1 MESDTQAVNDLTRKQ
16 QMPRARTINTLPP
29 LTIALKYVM
38 ALLLGTL
45 VFSTSLFAAPLDPAW
60 KFKRQLVIWDKAL
73 TQTAQQLTNP
83 EQAIQNGANI
93 RQQISDIRTQASE
106 RRTFILK
113 AASDQDNLL
122 AALGPPPEEGQAEES
137 SDVQKQRR
145 RFESEISDYLGRAAQ
160 TQIIIRRSDA
170 LLRDLTVASQNAL
183 IISLSQQTAPPLGWS
198 ALTTA
203 ATQTGKLI
211 AFLFESPK
219 TWWQAR
225 IADAGMIWS
234 WLEPL
239 LVITLAGGLAHI
251 SNRLIKKHAGRDLT
265 NATPSYTRRLM
276 GASVDALTIG
286 LIPLLTLVFVWTW
299 AITGTANSSPELI
312 EIANGLGIA
321 AVIFILSTAIA
332 RAALT
337 PDLPNWRVAPLFPK
351 RALHIVRRITW
362 LAMFIATEQFFAYV
376 AQDQDMAELKSLIV
390 LIYSV
395 VAGLSFLYVL
405 QPSLWKL
412 DMEWITAHATTRQSN
427 TTTPLDHAAFAQ
439 TVKRQKT
446 IIRVIGGVT
455 ALIVIASIISSL
467 LGYSQLSQFL
477 FGNLILTAL
486 LMAFFYSLS
495 LLAVEWIDIGL
506 RQEKLQDRFQLTQ
519 EGGETILFWLSGI
532 IRFGV
537 AALALIPI
545 AKAWGLPLEDISAV
559 IFNQLNGVQIGNVTI
574 GLIDIFDALMVFM
587 IVWLLF
593 RFARRILKNN
603 LLPQTR
609 LDKGVQYSITTVFG
623 YIGLVTAILLSALA
637 FGIKLQNLIII
648 AGALSVG
655 IGFGLQTI
663 ANNFVS
669 GLILLFERPIKVGD
683 LIEIENTLGHVTHI
697 NVRRTEVLTFQNA
710 EVMIPNADLISTAVV
725 NWTHTD
731 AIGRIEINVG
741 VAYGTDTARVK
752 ELLLEAA
759 HAHPRI
765 VRYPVAD
772 VLFLDFG
779 DSSLNFQLR
788 CFTNKIAS
796 RITTLSDIRFEI
808 DRLFRDADI
817 VIPFPQR
824 TVHFASDASEPR
836 KADTIPPKLDDNLPP
851 HDE

>member
-1 MESDTQAVNDLTRKQ
+1 MS
-16 QMPRARTINTLPP
+16 RAPTITPLPP
-29 LTIALKYVM
+29 LSIAFKYIM
-38 ALLLGTL
+38 ALVLGTL
-45 VFSTSLFAAPLDPAW
+45 FFSTPLLAASPEPAW
-60 KFKRQLVIWDKAL
+60 KFKRQLVTWDRAL
-73 TQTAQQLTNP
+73 TKTALQLADP
-83 EQAIQNGANI
+83 EQAIQNATDI
-93 RQQISDIRTQASE
+93 RQKISDIRTQASDQ
-106 RRTFILK
+106 RDFILG
-113 AASDQDNLL
+113 AASDQEGLL
-122 AALGPPPEEGQAEES
+122 AALGGPPEEGDAKES
-137 SDVQKQRR
+137 NDVQKQRR
-145 RFESEISDYLGRAAQ
+145 RFDSEISDYLGRAAQ

-170 LLRDLTVASQNAL
+170 LLRDLTIASQNAL
-183 IISLSQQTAPPLGWS
+183 IISLSQQTTPPLSWS

-203 ATQTGKLI
+203 ATQTGILI
-211 AFLFESPK
+211 AFLLESPK
-219 TWWQAR
+219 AWWQAR
-225 IADAGMIWS
+225 IADSGLIWS

-239 LVITLAGGLAHI
+239 LVIILAGGLAHF
-251 SNRLIKKHAGRDLT
+251 STQLIKKHAGRDLT

-276 GASVDALTIG
+276 GASVDALTSG
-286 LIPLLTLVFVWTW
+286 LIPLLTLIFVWTW
-299 AITGTANSSPELI
+299 AVTGTANSSSTLI
-312 EIANGLGIA
+312 EIANGMGIA
-321 AVIFILSTAIA
+321 AVIFIVTTAIA

-337 PDLPNWRVAPLFPK
+337 PDLPNWRVTPLFPN

-362 LAMFIATEQFFAYV
+362 LAMFIALEQFFAHV
-376 AQDQDMAELKSLIV
+376 AQDQDMTELKSLIL

-412 DMEWITAHATTRQSN
+412 DMEWITAHAITRQADA
-427 TTTPLDHAAFAQ
+427 TTAPDHSAFAK

-446 IIRVIGGVT
+446 SIRVIGGAT

-477 FGNLILTAL
+477 FGNLISTAL
-486 LMAFFYSLS
+486 LVAFFYSLS
-495 LLAVEWIDIGL
+495 LLAVEWIEVAL
-506 RQEKLQDRFQLTQ
+506 RHEKLQDRFQLTQ
-519 EGGETILFWLSGI
+519 AGGETILFWLSGF

-545 AKAWGLPLEDISAV
+545 ARQWGLPLEDISAV
-559 IFNQLNGVQIGNVTI
+559 IFNQLNGIQIGSITI
-574 GLIDIFDALMVFM
+574 GLADIFDAFMVFL

-609 LDKGVQYSITTVFG
+609 LDKGMQYSITTVFG
-623 YIGLVTAILLSALA
+623 YIGLVAAILLSALA
-637 FGIKLQNLIII
+637 FGIKIQNLIII

-683 LIEIENTLGHVTHI
+683 LIELDNTLGHVTHI

-710 EVMIPNADLISTAVV
+710 EVMIPNADLISTSVI

-731 AIGRIEINVG
+731 SIGRIEITIG
-741 VAYGTDTARVK
+741 VAYGSDTALVK
-752 ELLLEAA
+752 ELLLDAA
-759 HAHPRI
+759 HSHPRV
-765 VRYPVAD
+765 VRYPLAD

-779 DSSLNFQLR
+779 ESSLNFQLR
-788 CFTNKIAS
+788 CFTNAIAS

-808 DRLFRDADI
+808 DRLFREAGI
-817 VIPFPQR
+817 EIPFPQR
-824 TVHFASDASEPR
+824 TLHFASDAQGQH
-836 KADTIPPKLDDNLPP
+836 KADTISPKADGNLPSR
-851 HDE
+851 DE

>member
-1 MESDTQAVNDLTRKQ
+1 MSPAYKANTQPALSTALTY
-16 QMPRARTINTLPP
+16 AFVIFLG
-29 LTIALKYVM
+29 
-38 ALLLGTL
+38 ALL
-45 VFSTSLFAAPLDPAW
+45 FSTSLLAASPEPAW
-60 KFKRQLVIWDKAL
+60 KFKRQLVAWDRAL
-73 TQTAQQLTNP
+73 TQTAVQLADP
-83 EQAIQNGANI
+83 EQAIQNATDI
-93 RQQISDIRTQASE
+93 RQQISDIRTQASD
-106 RRTFILK
+106 RRDFILS
-113 AASDQDNLL
+113 AANDQEDLL
-122 AALGPPPEEGQAEES
+122 TALGPPPEEGEAKES
-137 SDVQKQRR
+137 NDVQKQRR
-145 RFESEISDYLGRAAQ
+145 RFDSEISDYLGRAAQ

-183 IISLSQQTAPPLGWS
+183 LISLSQQTAPPLSWN

-203 ATQTGKLI
+203 ATQTGL
-211 AFLFESPK
+211 LFAYLLESPK

-225 IADAGMIWS
+225 IADSGLIWS

-239 LVITLAGGLAHI
+239 LVITLAGGLAHF
-251 SNRLIKKHAGRDLT
+251 SNRLIKKYAGRDLSNT
-265 NATPSYTRRLM
+265 EPSYTRRLM

-286 LIPLLTLVFVWTW
+286 LIPLITLIVVWAW
-299 AITGTANSSPELI
+299 AVTGTANTSPALI
-312 EIANGLGIA
+312 EVANGLGIA
-321 AVIFILSTAIA
+321 AVIFIVTTAIA
-332 RAALT
+332 KAALT
-337 PDLPNWRVAPLFPK
+337 PDLPNWRVTPLFPK

-362 LAMFIATEQFFAYV
+362 LAMFIAIEQFFAHV
-376 AQDQDMAELKSLIV
+376 AQDQDMVALKSLII

-412 DMEWITAHATTRQSN
+412 DMEWITAHASTRQADA
-427 TTTPLDHAAFAQ
+427 TAEPDHSVF
-439 TVKRQKT
+439 TKTIKRQKT
-446 IIRVIGGVT
+446 SIRVIGAVT

-477 FGNLILTAL
+477 FGNLISTAL
-486 LMAFFYSLS
+486 LVAFFYSLS
-495 LLAVEWIDIGL
+495 LLAVEWIEIAL
-506 RQEKLQDRFQLTQ
+506 RHEKLQDRFQLTPA
-519 EGGETILFWLSGI
+519 GGETILFWLSGF

-545 AKAWGLPLEDISAV
+545 AKAWGLPLEDIWAV
-559 IFNQLNGVQIGNVTI
+559 IFNQLSGIQVGSVTI
-574 GLIDIFDALMVFM
+574 GLVDIFDALMVFL
-587 IVWLLF
+587 IVWVLF

-623 YIGLVTAILLSALA
+623 YIGLITAILLSALA
-637 FGIKLQNLIII
+637 FGIELQNLIII

-683 LIEIENTLGHVTHI
+683 LIELDDTLGHVTHI

-710 EVMIPNADLISTAVV
+710 EVMIPNADLISTSVI

-731 AIGRIEINVG
+731 SIGRIEITIG
-741 VAYGTDTARVK
+741 VAYGSDTTLVK
-752 ELLLEAA
+752 ELLLQAA
-759 HAHPRI
+759 HSHSRI
-765 VRYPVAD
+765 VRYPLSD

-788 CFTNKIAS
+788 CFTNSIAS

-808 DRLFRDADI
+808 DRLFREAGID
-817 VIPFPQR
+817 IPFPQR
-824 TVHFASDASEPR
+824 TVHFASDAPGQR
-836 KADTIPPKLDDNLPP
+836 KADTILPKVDDNLPSR
-851 HDE
+851 DE

>member
-1 MESDTQAVNDLTRKQ
+1 MKVPLMS
-16 QMPRARTINTLPP
+16 RAQKLNAQPSLSKGATYAFVI
-29 LTIALKYVM
+29 
-38 ALLLGTL
+38 LLGML
-45 VFSTSLFAAPLDPAW
+45 AFATSVLATELEPAW
-60 KFKRQLVIWDKAL
+60 KFKRQLAAWDIAL
-73 TQTAQQLTNP
+73 TQTAQQVALP
-83 EQAIQNGANI
+83 EEAIQHGEEI
-93 RQQISDIRTQASE
+93 RQQISDIKTQASD
-106 RRTFILK
+106 RRAFILE

-122 AALGPPPEEGQAEES
+122 AALGPPPEEGEAEES
-137 SDVQKQRR
+137 RDVQKQRR
-145 RFESEISDYLGRAAQ
+145 QFESEISDYLGRAAQ
-160 TQIIIRRSDA
+160 THIIIRRSDA
-170 LLRDLTVASQNAL
+170 LLRDLTLASQNAL
-183 IISLSQQTAPPLGWS
+183 IISLSQKTAPPLSWD

-203 ATQTGKLI
+203 FTQTGMLV
-211 AFLFESPK
+211 AYLFESPK

-225 IADAGMIWS
+225 TADSGVIWS

-239 LVITLAGGLAHI
+239 LVITLAGGLAQLGI
-251 SNRLIKKHAGRDLT
+251 RLIKRYAGRDLS
-265 NATPSYTRRLM
+265 NATPTYTRRLL
-276 GASVDALTIG
+276 GASIDALTTG
-286 LIPLLTLVFVWTW
+286 LIPFITLLVVWTW

-321 AVIFILSTAIA
+321 AVIFILTTAIA
-332 RAALT
+332 KAALT
-337 PDLPNWRVAPLFPK
+337 PDLPNWRVTPLFSK

-362 LAMFIATEQFFAYV
+362 LALFIAIEQFFTHV
-376 AQDQDMAELKSLIV
+376 LRGQEMAELKSLIV

-412 DMEWITAHATTRQSN
+412 DMEWITAHAVTRQSDK
-427 TTTPLDHAAFAQ
+427 TVPLDHTVFVQ
-439 TVKRQKT
+439 TVKRQK
-446 IIRVIGGVT
+446 ILIRIFGAVT
-455 ALIVIASIISSL
+455 ALIVTASIISSL

-519 EGGETILFWLSGI
+519 DGGETTLFWLSGL

-545 AKAWGLPLEDISAV
+545 SNAWGLPLEDIGAV
-559 IFNQLNGVQIGNVTI
+559 IFNQLNGIQIGNATI
-574 GLIDIFDALMVFM
+574 GLTNFFDALIVFL
-587 IVWLLF
+587 IVWVLF
-593 RFARRILKNN
+593 RFAKRILRSN

-623 YIGLVTAILLSALA
+623 YIGLIAAILLAALA
-637 FGIKLQNLIII
+637 FGIELQNLIII

-683 LIEIENTLGHVTHI
+683 LIEINDTLGHVTHI

-710 EVMIPNADLISTAVV
+710 EVMIPNADLVSTSVV
-725 NWTHTD
+725 NWTHSD

-741 VAYGTDTARVK
+741 VDYGTDTTQVK
-752 ELLLEAA
+752 ELLLQAA
-759 HAHPRI
+759 HSHPRI
-765 VRYPVAD
+765 VRYPLAD

-788 CFTNKIAS
+788 CFTNAIAS

-808 DRLFRDADI
+808 DRLFREADI

-824 TVHFASDASEPR
+824 TVHFASDPAQPGQ
-836 KADTIPPKLDDNLPP
+836 TQLDQTKT
-851 HDE
+851 

>member
-1 MESDTQAVNDLTRKQ
+1 MSRVQKLNAQPSLSKVATYSFV
-16 QMPRARTINTLPP
+16 I
-29 LTIALKYVM
+29 
-38 ALLLGTL
+38 LLGTL
-45 VFSTSLFAAPLDPAW
+45 VFATSVFAEALQPAW
-60 KFKRQLVIWDKAL
+60 KFKRQLVTWDNAL
-73 TQTAQQLTNP
+73 TKTAQQLADP
-83 EQAIQNGANI
+83 EQAIQHGAEI
-93 RQQISDIRTQASE
+93 RQQIGDIRTQATD
-106 RRTFILK
+106 RRVFILK
-113 AASDQDNLL
+113 AASDQEDLL
-122 AALGPPPEEGQAEES
+122 AALGPPPQEGEADES
-137 SDVQKQRR
+137 NDVKKQRR

-160 TQIIIRRSDA
+160 TQIILRRSDP
-170 LLRDLTVASQNAL
+170 LLRDLTVASQDAL
-183 IISLSQQTAPPLGWS
+183 VIALSQKTTPPLSWS
-198 ALTTA
+198 NLTA
-203 ATQTGKLI
+203 AFTQTGVLV
-211 AFLFESPK
+211 AHLLESPK
-219 TWWQAR
+219 TWWRAR
-225 IADAGMIWS
+225 LADSGPIWS

-239 LVITLAGGLAHI
+239 LVITLAGGLAQL
-251 SNRLIKKHAGRDLT
+251 SNRLIKKYVGRDLT
-265 NATPSYTRRLM
+265 NATPSYTRRLL

-286 LIPLLTLVFVWTW
+286 LIPFITLLMVWAW
-299 AITGTANSSPELI
+299 AITGTANSSPDLI

-321 AVIFILSTAIA
+321 AVIFILTTAIA
-332 RAALT
+332 KAALT
-337 PDLPNWRVAPLFPK
+337 PDLPNWRVTPLFPK

-362 LAMFIATEQFFAYV
+362 LAMFIAIEQFFTHV
-376 AQDQDMAELKSLIV
+376 LQGQEMTELKSLII

-412 DMEWITAHATTRQSN
+412 DMEWITAHAVTHQSDTDTT
-427 TTTPLDHAAFAQ
+427 LDHSAFAQ

-446 IIRVIGGVT
+446 AIRIFGAVT
-455 ALIVIASIISSL
+455 ALIVAASIISSL

-519 EGGETILFWLSGI
+519 EGGETTLFWLSGL

-537 AALALIPI
+537 AALAIIPI
-545 AKAWGLPLEDISAV
+545 SKAWGLPLEDIGAV
-559 IFNQLNGVQIGNVTI
+559 IVNQLNGIQIGNATI
-574 GLIDIFDALMVFM
+574 GLNDLFDAIVVFL

-593 RFARRILKNN
+593 RFAKRILSNN

-623 YIGLVTAILLSALA
+623 YVGLVAATLLAALA
-637 FGIKLQNLIII
+637 FGIELQNLIII

-683 LIEIENTLGHVTHI
+683 LIEIDDTLGHVTHI

-710 EVMIPNADLISTAVV
+710 EVMIPNADLVSTSVV
-725 NWTHTD
+725 NWTHSD

-741 VAYGTDTARVK
+741 VAYGADTTQVK
-752 ELLLEAA
+752 ELLLQAA
-759 HAHPRI
+759 HSHPRI
-765 VRYPVAD
+765 VRYPLAD

-788 CFTNKIAS
+788 CFTNVIAS

-808 DRLFRDADI
+808 DRLFREADI
-817 VIPFPQR
+817 EIPFPQR
-824 TVHFASDASEPR
+824 TVHFASDTQGQH
-836 KADTIPPKLDDNLPP
+836 KADTIPPNVDDNLPAQ
-851 HDE
+851 DE